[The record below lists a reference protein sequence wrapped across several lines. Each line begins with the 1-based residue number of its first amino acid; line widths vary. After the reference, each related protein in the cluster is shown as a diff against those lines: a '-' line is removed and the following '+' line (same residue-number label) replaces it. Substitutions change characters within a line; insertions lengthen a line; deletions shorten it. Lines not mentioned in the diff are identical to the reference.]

1 MRNAALMVLIL
12 VFAPVIWAH
21 HMAPVDMQDFIEDQ
35 LIEVDSLHLESSD
48 EDPSLLDTVTTTLDD
63 LDYAVVAYGLDDD
76 AVIEAVDDILQML
89 DDGNQVL
96 DDSFTIEQE
105 ADGTYTLTIT
115 VDFYGL

>member
-63 LDYAVVAYGLDDD
+63 VDYVVVASGLDDD

-89 DDGNQVL
+89 DDANEVC
-96 DDSFTIEQE
+96 DDSFTIDMET
-105 ADGTYTLTIT
+105 DGTYTLTVY
-115 VDFYGL
+115 VDYCNL